1 LFPIRNF
8 IQNWIILK
16 IKYWKGAI
24 KMEKYLIEVPHEAT
38 KAACN
43 NAVRI
48 FLQTGSH
55 FLRQA
60 DWGCHDGEHKAWLI
74 VEVENKDQ
82 ALQIVPSL
90 FRSVAKI
97 VKLHTFTREEMENI
111 EEVHPV

>member
-1 LFPIRNF
+1 
-8 IQNWIILK
+8 
-16 IKYWKGAI
+16 
-24 KMEKYLIEVPHEAT
+24 MERYLIEVPHEAT
-38 KAACN
+38 EASCN

-82 ALQIVPSL
+82 ARQIVPSF
-90 FRSVAKI
+90 FRNDTRI
-97 VKLHTFTREEMENI
+97 IKLHTFTREEMENI
-111 EEVHPV
+111 EHYHSV